1 MLILVF
7 QFLSHDIPLFQ
18 GIISDL
24 FPGVDLPE
32 ADYGHLEEALIE
44 HITKRKLQPSRWFIE
59 KIIQVKQRAMECHFN
74 IVNSQYACY
83 TMLVKER
90 NNFFSRSGEV
100 NVNLCFLHQEII
112 KYNDNLIIFII

>member
-1 MLILVF
+1 MLVLVF

-74 IVNSQYACY
+74 IMNSQYACY
-83 TMLVKER
+83 TMLINER
-90 NNFFSRSGEV
+90 NNLFSRLGEV
-100 NVNLCFLHQEII
+100 NVYLCFCIKKLLNIMII
-112 KYNDNLIIFII
+112 

>member
-59 KIIQVKQRAMECHFN
+59 KIIQVKQGAMECHFN
-74 IVNSQYACY
+74 IIVNSQYACY

-90 NNFFSRSGEV
+90 NNFFSRLGEV
-100 NVNLCFLHQEII
+100 NVNLCFCI
-112 KYNDNLIIFII
+112 K

>member
-1 MLILVF
+1 MILVYIILWIVFDSGWLYFPSFMLILVF

-59 KIIQVKQRAMECHFN
+59 KIIQVKQRAMVH
-74 IVNSQYACY
+74 
-83 TMLVKER
+83 
-90 NNFFSRSGEV
+90 
-100 NVNLCFLHQEII
+100 
-112 KYNDNLIIFII
+112 